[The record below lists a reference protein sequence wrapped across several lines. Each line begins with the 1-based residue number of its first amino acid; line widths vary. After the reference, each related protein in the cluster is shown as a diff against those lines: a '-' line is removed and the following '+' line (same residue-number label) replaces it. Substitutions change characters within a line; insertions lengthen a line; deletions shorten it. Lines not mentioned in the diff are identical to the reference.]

1 MAIPR
6 PLLPPELER
15 IVVELAARSDQDTA
29 FALSHVS
36 SGIRDWVKPS
46 LHRVYTITPDR
57 PAGLAWLRGAIQD
70 PPSTTLV
77 ATHLCA
83 LFLSGDG
90 VGEHAADILR
100 ACPNIETL
108 SISNDALYD
117 DFMSDMSD
125 LKSLRK
131 LSIDL
136 EEICKNMDLNFPYF
150 QLSFR
155 TPFSKLTHLEI
166 LKTPDENSRL
176 VACLANSR
184 FFSLTHL
191 ALPGYPLSDEFMD
204 KLLRHPSVEN
214 MRSLTLVAFVV
225 PSSAYE
231 EERALAYE
239 ESAKDS
245 RVVVIPQEDRVK
257 DWEDDAWGNGEG
269 MWERAR
275 KRLEARRP
283 VDSGETVVDSGERM
297 EKE

>member
-1 MAIPR
+1 MAIHR
-6 PLLPPELER
+6 PFLPPELER
-15 IVVELAARSDQDTA
+15 IVVELAAWSDQDTA

-36 SGIRDWVKPS
+36 SRVRDWVQPS
-46 LHRVYTITPDR
+46 LYRIYTITADS
-57 PAGLAWLRGAIQD
+57 PAALARLRGAIHD
-70 PPSTTLV
+70 PPSTTIV
-77 ATHLCA
+77 ATHLRA
-83 LFLSGDG
+83 LLLFGN
-90 VGEHAADILR
+90 VGGEPASDILR
-100 ACPNIETL
+100 ACTNIEAL

-125 LKSLRK
+125 LQSLRK

-136 EEICKNMDLNFPYF
+136 EEICKNVDLNFPYF
-150 QLSFR
+150 QLSFQ

-176 VACLANSR
+176 VAYLANSR

-191 ALPGYPLSDEFMD
+191 ALPGYPLSGKFTDE
-204 KLLRHPSVEN
+204 LLRHPSVEN

-225 PSSAYE
+225 PASAYE

-257 DWEDDAWGNGEG
+257 DWEDDAWGSGQG

-275 KRLEARRP
+275 KRLEDRRP
-283 VDSGETVVDSGERM
+283 VDSGETVVDSGERT